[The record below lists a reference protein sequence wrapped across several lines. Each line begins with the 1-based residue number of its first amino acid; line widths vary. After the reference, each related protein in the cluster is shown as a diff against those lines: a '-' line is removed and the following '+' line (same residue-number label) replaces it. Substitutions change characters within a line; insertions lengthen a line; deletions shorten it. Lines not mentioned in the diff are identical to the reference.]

1 MNEQVL
7 TITTS
12 ACPAS
17 LVISKPACNRV
28 PSMISA
34 STRFLAQPS
43 EIIPTR
49 TGRSVE
55 FAVIKGRSRY
65 DREMAEATV
74 A

>member
-1 MNEQVL
+1 
-7 TITTS
+7 
-12 ACPAS
+12 
-17 LVISKPACNRV
+17 
-28 PSMISA
+28 
-34 STRFLAQPS
+34 LAQPS

-49 TGRSVE
+49 TGRLVE